1 MNGYEKRTQLKMS
14 KIIDAAKQ
22 LFVTQ
27 GLEKTTITE
36 IANKAN
42 VAPATVYNYFET
54 KEGLILAVAK
64 TVIDTSLTEKKKL
77 WNSELPFDQLLEQAI
92 VNQDLF
98 LTPENLVL
106 LEIFLNESGDTN
118 KFIQHVFEVEYPRL
132 LEIFIQKGQ
141 AEGFIKHDISP
152 KTLMLYLK
160 MYQTI
165 LKDPDLVKTEN
176 KQILKE
182 LYELL
187 LYGLVGK

>member
-54 KEGLILAVAK
+54 KEGLILAVARM
-64 TVIDTSLTEKKKL
+64 VIDTSLAEKKKL

-98 LTPENLVL
+98 LKPENLAL

-118 KFIQHVFEVEYPRL
+118 QFIQYVFEVEYPRL

-141 AEGFIKHDISP
+141 AEGFIKQDISP

-165 LKDPDLVKTEN
+165 LKDSDLVKTEN

-182 LYELL
+182 LYDLL